1 QQAITNWE
9 EFYKIQELTA
19 DEQLT
24 LPEIEE
30 SNFSEDT
37 TQLLFHGK
45 YIVSPCKSGLMVIHF
60 RRAYERILYT
70 DIASKFIH
78 SPLSS
83 QSLLFPITISLHR
96 KDLDF
101 WNANVSLF
109 KQLGFSGTIDNL
121 ELNIEGIPSF
131 LSAEETT
138 ALIEEL
144 LKTADQQDIEKIDV
158 ATKFIEK
165 IAKISSR
172 SKKIDT
178 QEAAQ
183 HLIEELFQCEEH
195 QYTTDGKRIVSTLAF
210 SEIDLKF

>member
-1 QQAITNWE
+1 
-9 EFYKIQELTA
+9 
-19 DEQLT
+19 
-24 LPEIEE
+24 
-30 SNFSEDT
+30 
-37 TQLLFHGK
+37 
-45 YIVSPCKSGLMVIHF
+45 
-60 RRAYERILYT
+60 
-70 DIASKFIH
+70 
-78 SPLSS
+78 
-83 QSLLFPITISLHR
+83 
-96 KDLDF
+96 
-101 WNANVSLF
+101 
-109 KQLGFSGTIDNL
+109 TIDNL

-178 QEAAQ
+178 REAAQ